1 MPKFIKNIQITDV
14 DRIIRPGVG
23 HIYKGTMTIGDLAE
37 GLADGN
43 LKYAP
48 KYQRGADIED
58 EKIDAV
64 LLLDV
69 TDEKLEIDPHRAAQ
83 MAAKYLLGLEGDH
96 DGTEEDELEFFNPDV
111 IWNARKSGNDLD
123 YDKTKRRLTVHSTIT
138 IPDSAHRHYMSYLLW
153 LWKNDPAEIPDEIEL
168 SSDGRAIDA
177 LALRKLLQTW
187 DPYDEETSGVF
198 VEIFNVSPA
207 YEGRLFDEYNVE
219 GKRPTQGAAID
230 MHPGKDAARKFVV
243 TKLMKKCPIFAR
255 TEIEI
260 RGSTIGKNSRKITT
274 LATLVSAV
282 RPFQKDLLK
291 LQEDQ
296 KKYDDLMDFV
306 CNFYSEWSTHYTE
319 FAPTASGVARQ
330 ELREQTFA
338 MTNIMFFPMMR
349 LAFELWMKYVKAG
362 IDWKSE
368 SEWKD
373 ALAKLAG
380 KVKTTN
386 AKGADVTVDVMA
398 RDYSDS
404 EGNFVEGNPDWQGKI
419 LVQKFDQEGNPTGW
433 SLSSTRQ
440 TRDAAYHYLA
450 ATAGLRV

>member
-1 MPKFIKNIQITDV
+1 MCAWELGTHYDPAPV
-14 DRIIRPGVG
+14 VVLGPCDRIRACGVADPDLRSEHGNRAVRARQGRFSEHAIRVG
-23 HIYKGTMTIGDLAE
+23 LIWEQIGHVVAV
-37 GLADGN
+37 GAVGN
-43 LKYAP
+43 
-48 KYQRGADIED
+48 RDC
-58 EKIDAV
+58 AV
-64 LLLDV
+64 
-69 TDEKLEIDPHRAAQ
+69 H
-83 MAAKYLLGLEGDH
+83 
-96 DGTEEDELEFFNPDV
+96 
-111 IWNARKSGNDLD
+111 
-123 YDKTKRRLTVHSTIT
+123 
-138 IPDSAHRHYMSYLLW
+138 
-153 LWKNDPAEIPDEIEL
+153 
-168 SSDGRAIDA
+168 DGRAIDA
-177 LALRKLLQTW
+177 LALRKLLETW
-187 DPYDEETSGVF
+187 DPYDEETSGIF

-274 LATLVSAV
+274 LVSAV

-296 KKYDDLMDFV
+296 KKYDDLVDFV

-398 RDYSDS
+398 RDYS
-404 EGNFVEGNPDWQGKI
+404 G
-419 LVQKFDQEGNPTGW
+419 
-433 SLSSTRQ
+433 
-440 TRDAAYHYLA
+440 
-450 ATAGLRV
+450 